1 MLASPGGCWL
11 LMVAAACKL
20 LRAVVALA
28 IASGQELKVQLSA
41 DGCSCLQAVAA
52 AAAPPLGQR
61 VATVGL

>member
-1 MLASPGGCWL
+1 
-11 LMVAAACKL
+11 MVAAACKL

-52 AAAPPLGQR
+52 AAAPPLRQR
-61 VATVGL
+61 VATFGL